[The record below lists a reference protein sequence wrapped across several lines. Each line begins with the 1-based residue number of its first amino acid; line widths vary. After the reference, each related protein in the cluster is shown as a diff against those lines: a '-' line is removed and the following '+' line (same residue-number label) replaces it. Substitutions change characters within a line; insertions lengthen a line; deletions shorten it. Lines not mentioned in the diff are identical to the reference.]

1 MGFRVFHWVMVVVFL
16 SAYLSGDDAGLAH
29 AWLGYAG
36 LLILGWRVPAALL
49 RMKGFPAG
57 LHLSRLRSSGQWS
70 RVITH
75 GLLSVMVLL
84 VLSGVLMVDNAA
96 VISHGLQWLLPQA
109 AAEALGSLFAG
120 LPLVDAADVHAMLA
134 RLSLWLISLHIG
146 LLLLLRGPALGFM
159 LGLPRQKRVATSPRG
174 MRTSPMPQPV
184 PPRDGAMLQ
193 VHLHGA
199 SHQLLLPAGH
209 RLLDVLEQ
217 HGLQPP
223 CRCRAGMCGACR
235 CKVAQG
241 KVVMHNNFVLSQEE
255 IDDGWILAC
264 QAEADAPLLDISF
277 DHAASP
283 ATSHHDH

>member
-16 SAYLSGDDAGLAH
+16 SAYFSGDDAGLAH
-29 AWLGYAG
+29 AWLGYAC
-36 LLILGWRVPAALL
+36 LLVLGWRVLATWR

-57 LHLSRLRSSGQWS
+57 LRLSRLRSSGQWS
-70 RVITH
+70 RLLTL

-96 VISHGLQWLLPQA
+96 VISHGLQWLMPQSGA
-109 AAEALGSLFAG
+109 DALGSLFAG

-134 RLSLWLISLHIG
+134 TLSLWLIGLHIG
-146 LLLLLRGPALGFM
+146 ILLLFRRPALGFM
-159 LGLPRQKRVATSPRG
+159 LGWPRPKRVETSPPG
-174 MRTSPMPQPV
+174 MTAAPVPQPV
-184 PPRDGAMLQ
+184 PPLDATLLQ
-193 VHLHGA
+193 VRLHGVN
-199 SHQLLLPAGH
+199 HTLVMPAGH
-209 RLLDVLEQ
+209 RLLDAMEQ

-241 KVVMHNNFVLSQEE
+241 KVVMHNNLVLSQEE

-277 DHAASP
+277 DHAAHPVASP
-283 ATSHHDH
+283 HDH